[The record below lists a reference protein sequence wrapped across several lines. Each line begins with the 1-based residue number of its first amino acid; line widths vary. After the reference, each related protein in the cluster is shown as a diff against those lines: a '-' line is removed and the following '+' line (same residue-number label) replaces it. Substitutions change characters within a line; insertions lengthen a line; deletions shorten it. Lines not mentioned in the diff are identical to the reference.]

1 MGFYVKVK
9 SRFSKEARIK
19 LKQLFAICFLGLTLQ
34 VQAASFIRLGELNVK
49 PEQLATTQQVI
60 KENIRT
66 SIQTEPE
73 LSAMYAMPQTDDAHK
88 IYVLEVYQN
97 AEAKQAHNQSEHF
110 KRFAQATEQAF
121 ASKTPLKAQLISEN
135 KTALQLDGNYLV
147 RLQALTAKPNQ
158 TEAIRHALAK
168 YRTTNESL
176 LAVYASTVENQD
188 EQWRIVEIYAS
199 PASYEQH
206 HQSQAYKNYRNE
218 LKPLLVSQ
226 DINSILDGKFLMNK
240 GGMQF

>member
-1 MGFYVKVK
+1 MK
-9 SRFSKEARIK
+9 IK
-19 LKQLFAICFLGLTLQ
+19 LLFAMIYFGLTLQ
-34 VQAASFIRLGELNVK
+34 VQAEPFIRLGELNVK
-49 PEQLATTQQVI
+49 PEQLATTQKVI
-60 KENIRT
+60 KDNIQT

-73 LSAMYAMPQTDDAHK
+73 LSAMHAMSQADDIHK

-121 ASKTPLKAQLISEN
+121 ADKSLTPLKAQFISEN
-135 KTALQLDGNYLV
+135 KTALQLGGNYLV

-168 YRTTNESL
+168 YRAANEAL
-176 LAVYASTVENQD
+176 LAVYASTVENKD
-188 EQWRIVEIYAS
+188 KQWRIVEVYAS

-206 HQSQAYKNYRNE
+206 HQSEAYKNYRNE

-226 DINSILDGKFLMNK
+226 DINSVLDGKFLMNK
-240 GGMQF
+240 GGMQFQAATAQQQN